1 MIISEFLK
9 MGFVQIV
16 MIALALAM
24 DAFAVSLA
32 AGSSGQVSTQ
42 RAAVRLSFNFGLFQ
56 FLMPIIGW
64 FLGIKI
70 LPLISSLDHWV
81 AFFLLFIVG
90 FRMIRSGF
98 DKQGRT
104 FSKDPSRGITLVILS
119 IATSIDALAIGL
131 GLAMLGIK
139 IIYPCLVIGIITAI
153 LSFLGIRTGNRL
165 GIKFGKKMEILGGLI
180 LMGIGTKILITHLF
194 LS

>member
-1 MIISEFLK
+1 MRFI
-9 MGFVQIV
+9 QIV
-16 MIALALAM
+16 IIALGLAM
-24 DAFAVSLA
+24 DAFAVSIA
-32 AGSSGQVSTQ
+32 AGTSGRVSNQ
-42 RAAVRLSFNFGLFQ
+42 QAALRLAFHFGLFQ
-56 FLMPIIGW
+56 FFMPIIGW

-70 LPLISSLDHWV
+70 LPLISALNHWV

-90 FRMIRSGF
+90 FRMVRSGF

-104 FSKDPSRGITLVILS
+104 FSKDPSRGITLIILS
-119 IATSIDALAIGL
+119 VATSIDALAVGL

-153 LSFLGIRTGNRL
+153 LSFLGIQMGSRL

-180 LMGIGTKILITHLF
+180 LMGIGSKIIITHLF
-194 LS
+194 LN